1 MRMAYK
7 DKGRAIKYV
16 NDYKRDNYDRIN
28 LLVPKGEKAKIKAR
42 AEAQSK
48 SLNQYIVD
56 KINAPD

>member
-1 MRMAYK
+1 MAHK

-42 AEAQSK
+42 AEAKGK
-48 SLNQYIVD
+48 SLNQYIVE